1 MYDAL
6 RDLLLLIQFLKQEK
20 QPWRIVS
27 FSKIKG
33 LSLALPHG
41 CFSHFFKLQKWY
53 QISQSFSISFIVV
66 KQVVAFAHDFS
77 IYKLDEPQF

>member
-20 QPWRIVS
+20 HPWRIVS

-33 LSLALPHG
+33 LSLTLPHG
-41 CFSHFFKLQKWY
+41 CFSHFLKLQKSY

-66 KQVVAFAHDFS
+66 KEAGAFAHDFS
-77 IYKLDEPQF
+77 ICKPDEPQF